1 VLFATALTLA
11 SAVLHA
17 TWNLLVK
24 TSDERDLAAW
34 GQFVAGALI
43 FTPVLVVAGLPD
55 GDAFP
60 YLGASMLVHVV
71 YVTALV
77 AAYHHGDFSFAYP
90 VARGLGAVIA
100 AVGGFLILDDGL
112 NAGEWAALAV
122 AAAGLISFV
131 RPGVTAP
138 SIGFA
143 ALTGLTIGVYT
154 LLDASGARRTDNG
167 FAYAVA
173 LTIAVAVALS
183 AVYTAT
189 GRGAA
194 FVQSI
199 PGSWP
204 RYLGSGVALTA
215 AYGLVLVAVRH
226 APVGYVATLRESSVL
241 IGALMGWLLLGEQMG
256 AHRIVSAI
264 VVTAGLVGLVVLS

>member
-43 FTPVLVVAGLPD
+43 FLPVLLVAGLPD
-55 GDAFP
+55 SDAV
-60 YLGASMLVHVV
+60 A

-100 AVGGFLILDDGL
+100 AVGGFLLLDDGL
-112 NAGEWAALAV
+112 NAGEWVALAV

-154 LLDASGARRTDNG
+154 LLDTSGARRTDNG

-173 LTIAVAVALS
+173 LTITAAAALS
-183 AVYTAT
+183 AVYLAT
-189 GRGAA
+189 GRGPA

-199 PGSWP
+199 PASWP
-204 RYLGSGVALTA
+204 RYLGSGAALTA

-241 IGALMGWLLLGEQMG
+241 IGALMGWLLLGERLG